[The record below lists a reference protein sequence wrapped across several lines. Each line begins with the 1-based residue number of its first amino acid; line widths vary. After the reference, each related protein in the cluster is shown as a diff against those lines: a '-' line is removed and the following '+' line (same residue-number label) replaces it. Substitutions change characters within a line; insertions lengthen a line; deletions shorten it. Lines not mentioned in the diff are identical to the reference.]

1 MDTRDDGFEV
11 TCHVSK
17 VESGGYR
24 LTVKRGDST
33 FYEMLD
39 DDIEEIKR
47 VRDRYLDPNDF
58 LSRIVRWGGFM
69 DDEEVDEM
77 LDAIYAAR
85 GRDWRPT

>member
-1 MDTRDDGFEV
+1 MDTVDDGFEV
-11 TCHVSK
+11 TCHVSE

-24 LTVKRGDST
+24 LAVKRDGRT

-39 DDIEEIKR
+39 NDLEEIER
-47 VRDRYLDPNDF
+47 VRDQYLDPSSF
-58 LSRIVRWGGFM
+58 LHSVARWGGYM

-85 GRDWRPT
+85 GRDWRPS